1 MIIMSYL
8 SSINLTVVHFL
19 EEKKK
24 SLLREVIVTSL
35 VWKKWYEQLD
45 SAALSMHLDLQQE
58 SSKCI

>member
-1 MIIMSYL
+1 MFGLFLSTLNHILPRLKLMYNYLKIIIMSYL

-35 VWKKWYEQLD
+35 V
-45 SAALSMHLDLQQE
+45 
-58 SSKCI
+58 